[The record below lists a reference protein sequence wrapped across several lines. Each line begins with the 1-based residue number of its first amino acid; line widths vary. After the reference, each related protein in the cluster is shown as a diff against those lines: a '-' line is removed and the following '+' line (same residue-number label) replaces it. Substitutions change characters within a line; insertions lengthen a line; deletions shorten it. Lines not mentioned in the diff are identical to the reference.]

1 MKSEIDLYRIE
12 NKDVTYQQD
21 LLKSETKIQVVTKE
35 CNHVHVNEPGIR
47 FKLVHSDFGE
57 LEIYNWRL
65 GLYMV
70 HFKLN
75 NAYAQQIFSEM
86 EQRFPQDYRTF
97 SQDRYRKLIAR
108 IGNTRE
114 EYAVDLEENP
124 FARGPMR
131 HGCYDISYLL
141 NLSNGKKRREEE
153 FKLFT
158 FMLIKRKNE
167 KN

>member
-1 MKSEIDLYRIE
+1 METEIDLYRIE

-21 LLKSETKIQVVTKE
+21 LSKSETKIQVVTNE
-35 CNHVHVNEPGIR
+35 CKNVHVNEPGIR

-75 NAYAQQIFSEM
+75 NVHAEQIFSEM
-86 EQRFPQDYRTF
+86 EQRFPEDYRTF

-108 IGNTRE
+108 KGNTRE
-114 EYAVDLEENP
+114 EYAIDLKENP
-124 FARGPMR
+124 FARGPIR

-141 NLSNGKKRREEE
+141 NLSNGKKRQQEEI
-153 FKLFT
+153 KCT
-158 FMLIKRKNE
+158 SSDLI
-167 KN
+167 